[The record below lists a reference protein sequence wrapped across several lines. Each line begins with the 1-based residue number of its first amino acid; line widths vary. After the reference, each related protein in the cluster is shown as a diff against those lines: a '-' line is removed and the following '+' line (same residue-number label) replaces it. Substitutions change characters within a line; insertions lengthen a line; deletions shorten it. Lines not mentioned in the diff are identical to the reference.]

1 MQARNDWQR
10 KSKHRGDGADARSE
24 HVQREPA
31 VKRSTPEPRPTPTSK
46 AADKSVHPTRLVR
59 RMGSGVCR
67 SVIVEKLVVEDGGH
81 QPECILDIVNRVLD
95 SNQPPLAKY
104 TAVLLSGDFFGHL
117 KDHFHQRI
125 RRQLLRTVK
134 QYARLADVLDHALV
148 PGTEIL
154 AAVSDG
160 KVQAQASCARH
171 PGDLLLTGAAPYGRG
186 RRHRFVDPASATHGF
201 PVVLVSSRA
210 QQADLV
216 VLSGSRTARP
226 GKLVRTASKHENV
239 HEFMR

>member
-1 MQARNDWQR
+1 M
-10 KSKHRGDGADARSE
+10 
-24 HVQREPA
+24 REASSLKRACSREAA

-104 TAVLLSGDFFGHL
+104 AAVLLSGDFFGHL
-117 KDHFHQRI
+117 EDHFHQRI
-125 RRQLLRTVK
+125 RRQLLRAVK

-148 PGTEIL
+148 PGTEIFS
-154 AAVSDG
+154 AVSNR
-160 KVQAQASCARH
+160 KVQPQAACPGH
-171 PGDLLLTGAAPYGRG
+171 PGRLPLAGAAAGG
-186 RRHRFVDPASATHGF
+186 GGLRHRLVDRISATHGL
-201 PVVLVSSRA
+201 PVILVSGRA
-210 QQADLV
+210 HQADLV
-216 VLSGSRTARP
+216 VLSTSRAARP
-226 GKLVRTASKHENV
+226 
-239 HEFMR
+239 

>member
-1 MQARNDWQR
+1 M
-10 KSKHRGDGADARSE
+10 
-24 HVQREPA
+24 REASSLKRACSREAA

-104 TAVLLSGDFFGHL
+104 AAVLLSGDFFGHL
-117 KDHFHQRI
+117 EDHFHQRI
-125 RRQLLRTVK
+125 RRQLLRAVK
-134 QYARLADVLDHALV
+134 QYARLADVLDQAFV

-160 KVQAQASCARH
+160 KAGLQSPCPGH
-171 PGDLLLTGAAPYGRG
+171 PGRLLLTGAAPEGHSL
-186 RRHRFVDPASATHGF
+186 RHRIVDAVSAAHGF
-201 PVVLVSSRA
+201 PVVLVSGGA

-216 VLSGSRTARP
+216 VLSSR
-226 GKLVRTASKHENV
+226 
-239 HEFMR
+239 